1 MTALQAIRETLI
13 SIGVPV
19 QLAPYE
25 GDEESTY
32 IVYKANEEHGDDFGD
47 DDAETNITEC
57 EVSLCCPLDES
68 PSELS
73 RQLRRLIASKECF
86 TYPRM
91 ISDYDPQQ
99 RRTLWIYTF
108 QYDGTGV

>member
-13 SIGVPV
+13 TIGVPV

-32 IVYKANEEHGDDFGD
+32 IVYKTTEEYGDDFGD
-47 DDAETNITEC
+47 DDAGLDVTEC
-57 EVSLCCPLDES
+57 EVSLCCPLGEN

-73 RQLRRLIASKECF
+73 RELKRRIASKECF

-91 ISDYDPQQ
+91 ISDFDPEQK
-99 RRTLWIYTF
+99 RTIWTYTF
-108 QYDGTGV
+108 QYDGTGI

>member
-19 QLAPYE
+19 QLAPFE

-32 IVYKANEEHGDDFGD
+32 IVYTTTEEYGDDFGD
-47 DDAETNITEC
+47 DNTDTDIAVC
-57 EVSLCCPLDES
+57 EVALCCPLGEN

-73 RQLRRLIASKECF
+73 RELKRRIASKECF

-91 ISDYDPQQ
+91 ISDYDPEQK
-99 RRTLWIYTF
+99 RTIWTYTF
-108 QYDGTGV
+108 QYDGTGI